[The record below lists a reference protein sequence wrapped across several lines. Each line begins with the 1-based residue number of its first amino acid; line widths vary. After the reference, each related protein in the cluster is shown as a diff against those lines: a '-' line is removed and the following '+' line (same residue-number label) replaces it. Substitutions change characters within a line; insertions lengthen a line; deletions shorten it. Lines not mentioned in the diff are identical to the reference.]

1 MKRPRQRCGFFFS
14 HPYWNMYHLCLP
26 KTSWPLLHF
35 GPYVR
40 GRKALKNK
48 SFPSRTLSFC
58 SRYTLKAPTI
68 KAHNGWQGPKTT
80 CHPFRTIAG
89 IMKSSVT
96 QKEQTQSLEIKSVL
110 VLHYSYNLLESKS
123 LQKLPESHDH
133 GFPILNTETENAM
146 RGAASLLIYHTEN
159 W

>member
-1 MKRPRQRCGFFFS
+1 MKRPRQRCGFFS
-14 HPYWNMYHLCLP
+14 HIPTEICTVCAFQRLHDHFYTLV
-26 KTSWPLLHF
+26 PLW
-35 GPYVR
+35 
-40 GRKALKNK
+40 GRKVLTNK

-110 VLHYSYNLLESKS
+110 VLRYSYNLLESKS
-123 LQKLPESHDH
+123 LQKLPESHDN

-146 RGAASLLIYHTEN
+146 RGAASLLIYPTEN
-159 W
+159 R